1 MDTYW
6 TRLIEFDGGVL
17 EMAGYGDCDDSD
29 PGVYVELFRR
39 DEAEGAE

>member
-1 MDTYW
+1 MDTYR

-17 EMAGYGDCDDSD
+17 EMADYGDWDDSD

-39 DEAEGAE
+39 DEGEDAE

>member
-1 MDTYW
+1 MDTYR

-17 EMAGYGDCDDSD
+17 EMADYGDGAD

-39 DEAEGAE
+39 DEGEGAE